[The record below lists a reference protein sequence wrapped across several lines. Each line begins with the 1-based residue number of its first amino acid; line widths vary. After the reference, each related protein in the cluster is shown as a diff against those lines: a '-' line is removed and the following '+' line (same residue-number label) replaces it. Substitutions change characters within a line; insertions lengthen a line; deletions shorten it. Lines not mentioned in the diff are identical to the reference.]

1 MLALVAIPAALSVVL
16 LHDEDLRHLVFGLD
30 LLVLGVV
37 VLDAVL
43 GLPRRRHFAL
53 ERSFATTWSHGRPE
67 AVTFHLDHRG
77 RLARR
82 VTVTP
87 DLMSGFEVD
96 DPERELRLPGR
107 RRASIEFRVRAATR
121 GSYEFG
127 ALWVAARSR
136 LGLWR
141 RHLRLGERLELHVYP
156 NLKQLSEYA
165 LLARTDRLS
174 LIGVRRQRRAGGDT
188 EFERLREYQ
197 TGDPLQR
204 IDWKATAR
212 RDALTVRDYQVT
224 QSQSVIILL
233 DTGRMMASR
242 HADDGEGERS
252 LLDEA
257 IDAALMMAYVALH
270 QGDRVGLVAYAGGVR
285 RFVPPRG
292 GARQLTTLIHAVHDL
307 QPVLEESRHDEAL
320 LFLQRKERKRAL
332 ALLCTNLIDQV
343 NVDLIRHHVTRL
355 GGRHLPMVMALR
367 DPGLHGFLDPVSD
380 PGDQRDLY
388 AVGAAAMI
396 ANWRDEALHSLSVAG
411 ALIVDAD
418 RSTLT
423 PALVSRYL
431 EIKARHLL

>member
-1 MLALVAIPAALSVVL
+1 MPAAASLVL
-16 LHDEDLRHLVFGLD
+16 LVDPDLRHLVFALD
-30 LLVLGVV
+30 LLVVGVIA
-37 VLDAVL
+37 LDAVL
-43 GLPRRRHFAL
+43 GLPRRRDFSL
-53 ERSFATTWSHGRPE
+53 ERSFATTWSGGRPE
-67 AVTFHLDHRG
+67 EVTFHLDHRG
-77 RLARR
+77 WLGRR

-87 DLMSGFEVD
+87 DLMAEFEAE
-96 DPERELRLPGR
+96 DPLRVLRLPAR
-107 RRASIEFRVRAATR
+107 RRASLTFRIRAAVR
-121 GSYEFG
+121 GSFEFG
-127 ALWVAARSR
+127 ALWIAAGSR

-141 RHLRLGERLELHVYP
+141 RHLLLGQRVELHVYP

-233 DTGRMMASR
+233 DTGRMMAGR
-242 HADDGEGERS
+242 HEDGDGERS

-270 QGDRVGLVAYAGGVR
+270 QGDRVGLIAYADGVR

-292 GARQLTTLIHAVHDL
+292 GGRQLTSLIHAVHDL
-307 QPVLEESRHDEAL
+307 QPVLAESRHDEAL
-320 LFLQRKERKRAL
+320 LFLSRKERKRAL
-332 ALLCTNLIDQV
+332 ALICTNLVDQV
-343 NVDLIRHHVTRL
+343 NAELIQSHVVKL
-355 GGRHLPMVMALR
+355 GGRHLPMIMALR
-367 DPGLHGFLDPVSD
+367 DPGLHGFLDPATPERHSI
-380 PGDQRDLY
+380 Y
-388 AVGAAAMI
+388 EVGAAAMI
-396 ANWRDEALHSLSVAG
+396 ANWREEALRALAVAG

-418 RSTLT
+418 RRELT